1 MLMYV
6 MMAEP
11 VFQPQFVWLKNP
23 QTLQH
28 DASFLFLDS
37 SIIAAAP
44 ADGCFFQESCTVW
57 T

>member
-11 VFQPQFVWLKNP
+11 VFHPQFVWLKDP
-23 QTLQH
+23 QTFQH
-28 DASFLFLDS
+28 DAFFLFLDS
-37 SIIAAAP
+37 SIIPAVP
-44 ADGCFFQESCTVW
+44 ADGCSFQESCTVW